1 MDGVLLTFLSGVIFI
16 CGPLFL
22 VSIILMIKYSIEGNW
37 SQFYEFLFGFVIS
50 AILCVGSFTLGGYYR
65 SKTKDYNDP
74 KDKTWFDSF
83 IPKK

>member
-1 MDGVLLTFLSGVIFI
+1 MDGVLLTFLCGIIFI

-22 VSIILMIKYSIEGNW
+22 LSIILMIKYSTEGNW

-50 AILCVGSFTLGGYYR
+50 AILGVASFILGGYYR

>member
-1 MDGVLLTFLSGVIFI
+1 
-16 CGPLFL
+16 
-22 VSIILMIKYSIEGNW
+22 
-37 SQFYEFLFGFVIS
+37 VIS